1 MADVKITQ
9 KRSLIGRPP
18 DQRETMRAL
27 GLRKIGKS
35 VVKADSPSLRGMLF
49 KVRHLI
55 EVEDDGDARRA
66 EPARTEEET
75 S

>member
-1 MADVKITQ
+1 MSDVKITQ

-27 GLRKIGKS
+27 GLRKIGAS
-35 VVKADSPSLRGMLF
+35 VVKTDSASLRGMLF

-55 EVEDDGDARRA
+55 EVEQDGA
-66 EPARTEEET
+66 ERLPPKGAG